1 MAVITDEQLKRVG
14 NTSRKR
20 AGIVVPEKLGNTV
33 DESWGEQ
40 TSAAQERCAQDEA
53 YEVERHRRRKQKRRE
68 SLVRAADLPMRH
80 MRQRDELER
89 SGPWTTAFTS
99 ILSRIG
105 DGFLIALIGGRGTGK
120 TQMAVELAMQVIGQD
135 QSVLYTTV
143 QEMFFVIRS
152 GFKDGN
158 TELDGL
164 QRLTAPSFLVID
176 EVCTRGDTPF
186 ENRILD
192 LLIDRRYRD
201 MLDTIL
207 CANETDDGTDVS
219 PLRESFGR
227 SIVSRMAETGE
238 VVRCEWPSFRGELA

>member
-1 MAVITDEQLKRVG
+1 MAVTTDEQLKQVG
-14 NTSRKR
+14 DNNRKR
-20 AGIVVPEKLGNTV
+20 AGIVGPKKLGSTV
-33 DESWGEQ
+33 DESWGEP
-40 TSAAQERCAQDEA
+40 ARVAQERCARHEA
-53 YEVERHRRRKQKRRE
+53 YEVEQRRREEQERRKA
-68 SLVRAADLPMRH
+68 LLRAADLPMRH
-80 MRQRDELER
+80 MRQCGELER
-89 SGPWTTAFTS
+89 SDPWTTVYAS
-99 ILSRIG
+99 ILSRIE
-105 DGFLIALIGGRGTGK
+105 DGFLVVLIGGRGTGK

-192 LLIDRRYRD
+192 LLIDCRYRD
-201 MLDTIL
+201 MRDTIL

-227 SIVSRMAETGE
+227 SIVSRMAETGL
-238 VVRCEWPSFRGELA
+238 VVRCEWPSFRSELA